1 MTKTNHQPSA
11 TYTERKNA
19 VRAAKVAMIKAGVKG
34 PLSDVHFKIVD
45 LDDGLFGWERIDLE
59 TGARS
64 FSPPEDTNRAIVAE
78 AKEEDRLARHGIKAG
93 RKVTG
98 LASNGVEK
106 VDVAALPPAKA
117 LKPPKADKP
126 LGKRAEALAAASRG
140 KMPAAPDFSKPTHKA
155 YRKKLDEV
163 VALVKAKDVAAL
175 KAVAIRTSG
184 SSGKALD
191 RFRQM
196 AVAALEAK
204 GAAQ

>member
-64 FSPPEDTNRAIVAE
+64 FSPKD
-78 AKEEDRLARHGIKAG
+78 
-93 RKVTG
+93 
-98 LASNGVEK
+98 GVEK

-196 AVAALEAK
+196 AVAALEAR